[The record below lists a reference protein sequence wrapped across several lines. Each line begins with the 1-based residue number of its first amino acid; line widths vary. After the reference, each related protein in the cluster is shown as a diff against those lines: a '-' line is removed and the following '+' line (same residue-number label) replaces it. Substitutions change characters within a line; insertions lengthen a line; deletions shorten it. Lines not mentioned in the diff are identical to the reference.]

1 MAGELRIL
9 VLGVNFA
16 PESTGIAPYTTKM
29 VQGLVD
35 RGHDVRVLTSF
46 PHYPAWRVDPATPER
61 GELGGAG
68 VRRLRHYV
76 PSRPTGLRRM
86 WFEISFGM
94 RLVLA
99 RWGRPDVVICVS
111 PAMFS
116 SSLAVLR
123 AKLRRRRIAIG
134 VIVQDLYSRGI
145 VETGQGG
152 AGAGRIMHAL
162 EAWLTRSVDG
172 VSVIHPRF
180 KNTVVDRLGVE
191 PGRVTVIRNWSHVLP
206 AEAFDIPAFRDRMG
220 WSPDEVVVLH
230 TGAMGLKQA
239 LDNVIEAAR
248 LAEARQSR
256 VRFVLLGNGS
266 QRGRLEILATGL
278 ESVTFVDS
286 LSDEDYGRALASAD
300 LLLVNE
306 RAGVADMAV
315 PSKLTSYFSAGRPV
329 VAATSATSATAEE
342 VGRAGAGVVVTP
354 ELPNALLDAVEMLAD
369 DPAAAGFGL
378 AAQRYAQEILSEGAA
393 LDEYDAWVRVLHAK
407 ANRRRT

>member
-1 MAGELRIL
+1 
-9 VLGVNFA
+9 
-16 PESTGIAPYTTKM
+16 
-29 VQGLVD
+29 
-35 RGHDVRVLTSF
+35 
-46 PHYPAWRVDPATPER
+46 
-61 GELGGAG
+61 
-68 VRRLRHYV
+68 
-76 PSRPTGLRRM
+76 M

-123 AKLRRRRIAIG
+123 AKLRRRRIGMG

-152 AGAGRIMHAL
+152 VGAGRIMHAV

-191 PGRVTVIRNWSHVLP
+191 PERVTVIRNWSHVLP
-206 AEAFDIPAFRDRMG
+206 AEDFDIPAFRARMG

-239 LDNVIEAAR
+239 LENVIEAAR
-248 LAEARQSR
+248 LADARQSR
-256 VRFVLLGNGS
+256 VRFVLVGNGS
-266 QRGRLEILATGL
+266 QRGRLELLATGL

-329 VAATSATSATAEE
+329 VAATSATSATADE

-354 ELPNALLDAVEMLAD
+354 EQPSALLDAVEALAD
-369 DPAAAGFGL
+369 HPEAAGFGL
-378 AAQRYAQEILSEGAA
+378 AAERYAQEILSEGTA
-393 LDEYDAWVRVLHAK
+393 LDEYDAWVRVLHAEAK
-407 ANRRRT
+407 RQRN